1 MPNSLITLEGVAPSL
16 LSFPNFTPLTLI
28 YPSYPFFSSFPSTE
42 VTADVEVTVAVE
54 VAAVAVDAALE
65 TRRSGSL

>member
-1 MPNSLITLEGVAPSL
+1 
-16 LSFPNFTPLTLI
+16 
-28 YPSYPFFSSFPSTE
+28 
-42 VTADVEVTVAVE
+42 VEVTVAVE